1 MNAYQTVS
9 LIALSSFCLSINS
22 AYAAEPEV
30 INMNIKTS
38 KHREMDIDIIRIAI
52 GSPDV
57 ATVVQLPSSEREFLI
72 VAKNAGSTSLFV
84 WTADGQR
91 FEYLINVSPEDVGE
105 AMLIEQAIGLPNVH
119 VRKVGTRVLLTGTVK
134 NQYERNYAVQ
144 TARLFVGK
152 GSNSSLSVGSGI
164 DMKIETRN
172 SDIDSNS
179 NNEVGGTRVE
189 SSGEVID
196 LLHMVQP
203 TQIRLEAQ
211 VIAIRPQDRK
221 NIGIQYGNDP
231 SSAPGVFFTG
241 ESYNDNSGRS
251 FRNNPLRWAMDRHDN
266 INLSIQALVTQNRAK
281 ILSRPSITTMSGE
294 EAIIQVGGEIP
305 YTTRSSEGW
314 STVFKDYG
322 IILQLKPVVDAENRI
337 TASIHAE
344 VSSMSGESV
353 DGQPIL
359 NRRRADS
366 VITIRSGA
374 TMVIGGLMDSSEQKT
389 VNKFPFLGDIPIIG
403 EFFKYT
409 SKSKDKQE
417 LIILVTPYIVEEPET
432 SQARMSDSMRDFYQ
446 NGQQEH
452 DDMNNVN
459 VNR

>member
-1 MNAYQTVS
+1 
-9 LIALSSFCLSINS
+9 
-22 AYAAEPEV
+22 
-30 INMNIKTS
+30 
-38 KHREMDIDIIRIAI
+38 
-52 GSPDV
+52 
-57 ATVVQLPSSEREFLI
+57 
-72 VAKNAGSTSLFV
+72 
-84 WTADGQR
+84 
-91 FEYLINVSPEDVGE
+91 
-105 AMLIEQAIGLPNVH
+105 
-119 VRKVGTRVLLTGTVK
+119 
-134 NQYERNYAVQ
+134 
-144 TARLFVGK
+144 
-152 GSNSSLSVGSGI
+152 SGI

-221 NIGIQYGNDP
+221 NIGIQYGSNPVD
-231 SSAPGVFFTG
+231 APGVFFTG

-366 VITIRSGA
+366 VITIRSGS

>member
-179 NNEVGGTRVE
+179 SNEVGGTRVE
-189 SSGEVID
+189 SAGEVID

-211 VIAIRPQDRK
+211 VIAIRPQDRE

-241 ESYNDNSGRS
+241 ESYGSSGRS
-251 FRNNPLRWAMDRHDN
+251 FRNNPLRWASDRHAD

-294 EAIIQVGGEIP
+294 
-305 YTTRSSEGW
+305 
-314 STVFKDYG
+314 
-322 IILQLKPVVDAENRI
+322 
-337 TASIHAE
+337 
-344 VSSMSGESV
+344 
-353 DGQPIL
+353 
-359 NRRRADS
+359 
-366 VITIRSGA
+366 
-374 TMVIGGLMDSSEQKT
+374 
-389 VNKFPFLGDIPIIG
+389 
-403 EFFKYT
+403 
-409 SKSKDKQE
+409 
-417 LIILVTPYIVEEPET
+417 
-432 SQARMSDSMRDFYQ
+432 
-446 NGQQEH
+446 
-452 DDMNNVN
+452 
-459 VNR
+459 